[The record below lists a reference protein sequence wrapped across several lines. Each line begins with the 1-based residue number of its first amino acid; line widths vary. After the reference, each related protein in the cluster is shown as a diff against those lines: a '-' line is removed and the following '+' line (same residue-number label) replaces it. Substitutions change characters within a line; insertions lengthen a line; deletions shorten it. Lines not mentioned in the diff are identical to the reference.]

1 MIACCMIILAT
12 SPVSFTSYASLIKQS
27 DGEGHFYQGMYTY
40 DNPGLLGQA
49 VGTPIY
55 TYHMNWGLQGG
66 MYNGWFSASYNFS
79 SPINF
84 NYNRKSVL
92 IYN

>member
-1 MIACCMIILAT
+1 MLVLVGSI
-12 SPVSFTSYASLIKQS
+12 VSFNSHASS
-27 DGEGHFYQGMYTY
+27 
-40 DNPGLLGQA
+40 
-49 VGTPIY
+49 IY